1 MMGFSFLTL
10 PHSHLVKIVS
20 LLDNLSNDEKGFL
33 RKSGDITIDN
43 GHYFIK
49 ELRKERIIFPPDQYI
64 KFYQEYYHK
73 LNSAIETYPS
83 YGMWCID
90 NKVFEVQPF
99 IANQSIMMRGTL
111 LDWNTLKKTYT
122 KILQDIDSV
131 QRKYGTKDFSFVG
144 IETAIWNFSTDGRL
158 YDFNPVRLYNANC
171 LFTTTNDPD
180 MLEKTKFRN
189 FSPFG
194 MKVNL
199 LATVGIAV
207 KNKDFILQN
216 NPNNWFLE
224 LKSILRDNLKAQDSE
239 KVDLLE
245 NQTDFPKWHP
255 LQIINNFNRGGR
267 NG

>member
-1 MMGFSFLTL
+1 MGSSFLTL
-10 PHSHLVKIVS
+10 PYSHLVKIVDS
-20 LLDNLSNDEKGFL
+20 LNNLSNDEKGFL
-33 RKSGDITIDN
+33 RKSGDIIVDN
-43 GHYFIK
+43 EHYFIK
-49 ELRKERIIFPPDQYI
+49 ELRNERIIFPPDQYI
-64 KFYQEYYHK
+64 KLYQEYYRK
-73 LNSAIETYPS
+73 LNSAIEICPS
-83 YGMWCID
+83 YGMWCVD

-99 IANQSIMMRGTL
+99 ISSQCIMMRGAV
-111 LDWNTLKKTYT
+111 LDWKTLKKSYA
-122 KILQDIDSV
+122 KILQDIDLV
-131 QRKYGTKDFSFVG
+131 HRTYGTKDFSPIG
-144 IETAIWNFSTDGRL
+144 IETAIWNFSTDGCL
-158 YDFNPVRLYNANC
+158 YDFNPVRLYDANC

-180 MLEKTKFRN
+180 MIEKTKFRN

-216 NPNNWFLE
+216 NPDNWFLE
-224 LKSILRDNLKAQDSE
+224 LKSILRDNLKAQNSE
-239 KVDLLE
+239 NVDLLE